1 MSAGRP
7 LEPHEIAS
15 QMVLI
20 GEAWALP
27 RGYTRAEGIASMT
40 ELLAKGAITLYRDAE
55 SGEIMMMLM
64 REDAPQ

>member
-1 MSAGRP
+1 
-7 LEPHEIAS
+7 
-15 QMVLI
+15 MVLI